1 MILEQALID
10 GAKLD
15 CSYSFW
21 VVSDHVEILYD
32 NDIICRNIVEN
43 AGATYERLPMPRK
56 YPIYGGHGKGY
67 TRKD

>member
-1 MILEQALID
+1 MEQNGLYVFLL
-10 GAKLD
+10 G
-15 CSYSFW
+15 F
-21 VVSDHVEILYD
+21 VSDHVEILYD

-43 AGATYERLPMPRK
+43 AGATYGTSAYAQWK